1 MTRILN
7 LNSPLSFDLAVV
19 SIEVEIAML
28 LLNILL
34 SPHFSSAQRTL
45 RPYRHFDQVERIP
58 EENNVKTN
66 APDRTF
72 DDMFI
77 HEYSL
82 NLLALKTKL
91 I

>member
-1 MTRILN
+1 

-45 RPYRHFDQVERIP
+45 RPYRHFCTTNP
-58 EENNVKTN
+58 EENKVKTN

-72 DDMFI
+72 DDMFM
-77 HEYSL
+77 HDYSL
-82 NLLALKTKL
+82 NLLALKTKPL
-91 I
+91 